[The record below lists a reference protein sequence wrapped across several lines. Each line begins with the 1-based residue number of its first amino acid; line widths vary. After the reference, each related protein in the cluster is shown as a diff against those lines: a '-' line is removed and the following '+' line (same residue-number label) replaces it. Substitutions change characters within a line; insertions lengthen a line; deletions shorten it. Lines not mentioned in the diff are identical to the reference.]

1 MADGDVPLLR
11 SRDYLPKGSGCDS
24 NLRQLIRSLE
34 DLRSNHRACLR
45 AVTELRRDVR
55 ELRELLQQV
64 AADAQEKAGAPSGE
78 TPRAP
83 SQIQGEP
90 RQLRSTPE
98 TVADTRSVRNESEE
112 QRGPPSPCQ

>member
-24 NLRQLIRSLE
+24 NLRQLMRSLE

-55 ELRELLQQV
+55 ELQ
-64 AADAQEKAGAPSGE
+64 AGAV
-78 TPRAP
+78 
-83 SQIQGEP
+83 
-90 RQLRSTPE
+90 LRSFKLY
-98 TVADTRSVRNESEE
+98 
-112 QRGPPSPCQ
+112 CILH